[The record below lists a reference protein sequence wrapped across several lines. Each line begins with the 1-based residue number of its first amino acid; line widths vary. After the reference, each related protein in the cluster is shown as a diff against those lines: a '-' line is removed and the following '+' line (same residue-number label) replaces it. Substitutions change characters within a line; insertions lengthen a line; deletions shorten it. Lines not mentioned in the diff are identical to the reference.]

1 MIGPSPDRLQ
11 AQFIYGSGPT
21 PPPLFANWLAYYE
34 ASSNV
39 TVSGVAP
46 ANYGKIDSWLPK
58 SGSGGLL
65 QATDA
70 NRLRLRSS
78 GGTTVVYSWT
88 KETSRTMADSVL
100 VIDKQN
106 CSAFVLVELGILMA
120 NASASSQTLLSLPGG
135 VGELYVHK
143 AIGNYF
149 KVAWKDGTGTY
160 VSSLM
165 PASSL
170 NLIGVTLSTGSVVV
184 HCNGASETLAAA
196 ALSAGTVTGFRI
208 NYGTLAYGE
217 MTGYNAIVIYDHAL
231 DAGELTEVEEWGK
244 GRAVFITDEAVTQ
257 HLFMSGAS
265 RACCFYSHMDH
276 GRGLSLEGKR
286 LFGYCGFPS
295 VSIDNALNISS
306 LTLGHSSALGTGF
319 NRPDKNQ
326 VVIVESPTLDIAAD
340 GVEATI
346 IASMTSLRQTLR
358 ARGYFVVHNA
368 MPPAT
373 GWSPS
378 VLTKM
383 TNLNAAMAALDSRRY
398 GIHCSTPTELSDPT
412 NLTYFDADGLHYVDA
427 GTDVLKAL
435 NKPYVDAYF
444 AKTITTVK
452 GKYEFNG
459 DLLDTSGYE
468 RDLIAI
474 NSPTYASGLNG
485 KQCLVCTSTG
495 NNAAKSWHSNREMD
509 NLPLTVFGWF
519 KPNSNGVN
527 VIFVKKTS
535 VAGGSKNWYIY
546 RHSGGTVR
554 AAMTDAGSEINS
566 GGSYTAGNWYFAA
579 IVISSGYGIKLY
591 LSTAGGDASTA
602 FLAGQS
608 AWTSGA
614 VTPVTSS
621 GFLRWGNDG
630 DTSCSNVSIQGGEV
644 RFEEMSLAQLQALT
658 P

>member
-1 MIGPSPDRLQ
+1 MRLGLGLKLTQ
-11 AQFIYGSGPT
+11 RRGGFAST
-21 PPPLFANWLAYYE
+21 PPPGTANLLAYYE
-34 ASSNV
+34 AGVN
-39 TVSGVAP
+39 TTLSGSP
-46 ANYGKIDSWLPK
+46 ATNYGKIDSWLPK
-58 SGSGGLL
+58 AGTGGLA
-65 QATDA
+65 QVTDA
-70 NRLRLRSS
+70 NRLRLRSA
-78 GGTTVVYSWT
+78 GGTKVVYSWT

-100 VIDKQN
+100 VIDKQD

-120 NASASSQTLLSLPGG
+120 NASASSQTLISLPGG
-135 VGELYVHK
+135 VGELYVYK
-143 AIGNYF
+143 GVGNYF

-170 NLIGVTLSTGSVVV
+170 NLIGVTLSSGAVVV
-184 HCNGASETLAAA
+184 HCNGQSETLAAA
-196 ALSAGTVTGFRI
+196 ALSAGTVTGFRL

-231 DAGELTEVEEWGK
+231 DAGELAEVEEWGK
-244 GRAVFITDEAVTQ
+244 GRAVYITDEAVTQ

-265 RACCFYSHMDH
+265 RACCYYSHLDH
-276 GRGLSLEGKR
+276 GRGLALEGKR
-286 LFGYCGFPS
+286 LFGYCGFPG
-295 VSIDNALNISS
+295 VTIDNAYNISRPI
-306 LTLGHSSALGTGF
+306 LGHGSALGTGF

-326 VVIVESPTLDIAAD
+326 VVILESPTADIAAD

-346 IASMTSLRQTLR
+346 IANMTSLRQTLR

-412 NLTYFDADGLHYVDA
+412 DLNFFDADGLHYVDA
-427 GTDVLKAL
+427 GTDVLKAS
-435 NKPYVDAYF
+435 NKPHVDTYF
-444 AKTITTVK
+444 AKTITSVK

-459 DLLDTSGYE
+459 SLLDTSGYE

-474 NSPTYASGLNG
+474 NSPTYASGLNS

-495 NNAAKSWHSNREMD
+495 NNAAKSWHSGREMD
-509 NLPLTVFGWF
+509 SLPLTVFGWF
-519 KPNSNGVN
+519 KPDSNGVN
-527 VIFVKKTS
+527 VNFVRKTS
-535 VAGGSKNWYIY
+535 SAGGSKNWYIY

-554 AAMTDAGSEINS
+554 AAMNDAGAEINS

-579 IVISSGYGIKLY
+579 IVISAGYGIKLY

-602 FLAGQS
+602 ALAGQS